1 MRFSK
6 SEYSALDAAIGAAQ
20 GFWAGILCNT
30 RVKYLCCKSIP
41 WGLGT
46 MYSFNQKIL
55 FRHCDPAGIVFY
67 PCYFEMINDV
77 VEDFFETVLDYSFS
91 ELLATNGIPTAQID
105 ASFSRPSRLSDLLS
119 IQMAVTEVGR
129 SSMKLNFEAQCEGEL
144 RFSANSVLVYIDG
157 NGRST
162 PWPESIKQKL
172 EAQVRGDN

>member
-1 MRFSK
+1 
-6 SEYSALDAAIGAAQ
+6 
-20 GFWAGILCNT
+20 
-30 RVKYLCCKSIP
+30 
-41 WGLGT
+41 
-46 MYSFNQKIL
+46 
-55 FRHCDPAGIVFY
+55 
-67 PCYFEMINDV
+67 MINDV